1 VIRDWKDYRSA
12 INGAVGEIRASNP
25 DLVKAY
31 AAFHH
36 ANSAS
41 KHLDAKTRELIAL
54 AVAVTLRCDGC
65 INVHTEAAVHAGA
78 SKDEIVD
85 ALGVAVMVN
94 AGATMVYSGHVVDAF
109 HAYAPSAPATAPSP
123 TAPQSEVKP

>member
-1 VIRDWKDYRSA
+1 MIRDWKDYKGQITGA
-12 INGAVGEIRASNP
+12 IKEIGTANP

-36 ANSAS
+36 ANSQS

-54 AVAVTLRCDGC
+54 GVAVSLRCDGC
-65 INVHTEAAVHAGA
+65 INAHTEAATRAGA
-78 SKDEIVD
+78 TKEEIVD

-94 AGATMVYSGHVVDAF
+94 AGATMVYSAHVIDAF
-109 HAYAPSAPATAPSP
+109 HAYAPT
-123 TAPQSEVKP
+123 PQTEVTP

>member
-1 VIRDWKDYRSA
+1 MIRDWMDYRSA
-12 INGAVGEIRASNP
+12 INGAIGEMRASNP

-31 AAFHH
+31 AGFYR
-36 ANSAS
+36 ANSVS

-65 INVHTEAAVHAGA
+65 INTHTEAAVHAGA

-94 AGATMVYSGHVVDAF
+94 AGAAMVYSGHVVDAF
-109 HAYAPSAPATAPSP
+109 HTYAPGASGAPT
-123 TAPQSEVKP
+123 PQPQNEVKP

>member
-1 VIRDWKDYRSA
+1 MIRDWKEYKQQIALSVKE
-12 INGAVGEIRASNP
+12 IGGANP

-54 AVAVTLRCDGC
+54 GVAVTLRCDGC
-65 INVHTEAAVHAGA
+65 INAHSEAAARAGA
-78 SKDEIVD
+78 TKEEIVD

-94 AGATMVYSGHVVDAF
+94 AGATMVYSAHVIDAV
-109 HAYAPSAPATAPSP
+109 HAYAPNN
-123 TAPQSEVKP
+123 EVKA

>member
-1 VIRDWKDYRSA
+1 MIRDWKEYKGQIA
-12 INGAVGEIRASNP
+12 GAVKEIGAANP

-36 ANSAS
+36 ANAAS

-54 AVAVTLRCDGC
+54 GVAVTLRCDGC
-65 INVHTEAAVHAGA
+65 INAHTEAAARAGA
-78 SKDEIVD
+78 TKDEIVD

-94 AGATMVYSGHVVDAF
+94 AGATMVYSAHVVDAF
-109 HAYAPSAPATAPSP
+109 HAYSQP
-123 TAPQSEVKP
+123 SEVKP